1 MNNLQIERT
10 DTESGMVISC
20 TGRLDAN
27 HAGHLHDYIQKLV
40 REGHYHIALDLTQ
53 VEYLSSAGI
62 RTLVSQYKMLNSVN
76 GMFYIAALSENVRMV
91 LDMVGMEKMLCQQP
105 ESKTVVDVETKP
117 DGQSVFKDFR
127 FEVIETFA
135 ENETEV
141 TLYGNPE
148 LVFQADYNS
157 AHARKIDA
165 DAKRIAFG
173 LGAIGDDFE
182 SCADRFGEYMMLG
195 GNVAY
200 LPADGSR
207 KPDYMQSSGKLIASV
222 VELYGIGFTENCSKL
237 IRFEP
242 HLNEQ
247 TISLSD
253 VVESVTKLTGYED
266 FTLVMVAESGGLVGT
281 SLNASPVGK
290 KQIFNYPDVKNM
302 VNFTT
307 EPAHNKMLTITTG
320 VVVSNS
326 TASLKAEQKA
336 FVRPLYAGSKQ
347 STHAHTLVFPYIP
360 LKKTQVNLQEII
372 DYLFENSEIV
382 DLLHLTNDN
391 RDISGLGESRFV
403 HGFCWVSPIKSLHQ
417 V

>member
-10 DTESGMVISC
+10 NTESGVLISC
-20 TGRLDAN
+20 SGRLDAN
-27 HAGHLHDYIQKLV
+27 HAGHLQDYIQKLV

-62 RTLVSQYKMLNSVN
+62 RTLVSQYKSLNAVN

-91 LDMVGMEKMLCQQP
+91 LDMVGMEKMLCQKP
-105 ESKTVVDVETKP
+105 MTKVVVDDETKTE
-117 DGQSVFKDFR
+117 GKAVIKDFR
-127 FEVIETFA
+127 FEIMETVA
-135 ENETEV
+135 DAQTHV
-141 TLYGNPE
+141 ALYGKPG
-148 LVFQADYNS
+148 LVFQADYEA

-165 DAKRIAFG
+165 EDKRFAFG

-182 SCADRFGEYMMLG
+182 ACRDRFGEYMMLG
-195 GNVAY
+195 GNVVY
-200 LPADGSR
+200 LPADGSH

-222 VELYGIGFTENCSKL
+222 IELYGIGFTENYAKL

-242 HLNEQ
+242 HTNEQ
-247 TISLSD
+247 SISLSD
-253 VVESVTKLTGYED
+253 VVESISNLTGYEA

-281 SLNASPVGK
+281 SLNASPVDK
-290 KQIFNYPDVKNM
+290 KTIFTYPDIKDT

-307 EPAHNKMLTITTG
+307 EPAHNKMLTISAG
-320 VVVSNS
+320 IVVAN
-326 TASLKAEQKA
+326 AKANAEQQA

-347 STHAHTLVFPYIP
+347 AAHVHSVVFPYIP
-360 LKKTQVNLQEII
+360 LKKTQVNLYEII

-391 RDISGLGESRFV
+391 RDITGLGESRFV
-403 HGFCWVSPIKSLHQ
+403 HGFCWVSPINSIHQ